1 MALPPAR
8 RNRTRWVLVAS
19 LGLNLV
25 AAGIIGGAI
34 LKGPPPPD
42 PGPGPALWS
51 FARALPDPYRDDLG
65 RSLRAT
71 RKEWIGP
78 REAMESLSRRMAAA
92 LRAEPF
98 DPAAVRALLAERNDV
113 AHRLGLQGADLLMA
127 QIARMSPEDR
137 VAYATALLERRGRHG
152 PPPDGP
158 PREGPPREEPPPEG
172 PRRP

>member
-1 MALPPAR
+1 MAEPPAR
-8 RNRTRWVLVAS
+8 RNWTRWALVAS

-25 AAGIIGGAI
+25 AVGIIGGAI

-51 FARALPDPYRDDLG
+51 LARALPDPYRGDLG
-65 RSLRAT
+65 QSLRAT

-78 REAMESLSRRMAAA
+78 REAMEDVSRRMAAA

-98 DPAAVRALLAERNDV
+98 DPVAVRSLLAERNDV
-113 AHRLGLQGADLLMA
+113 ANRLGAQGANLLMA
-127 QIARMSPEDR
+127 QIARMSPQDR
-137 VAYATALLERRGRHG
+137 AAYATALLERRGRHG

-158 PREGPPREEPPPEG
+158 
-172 PRRP
+172 RRP